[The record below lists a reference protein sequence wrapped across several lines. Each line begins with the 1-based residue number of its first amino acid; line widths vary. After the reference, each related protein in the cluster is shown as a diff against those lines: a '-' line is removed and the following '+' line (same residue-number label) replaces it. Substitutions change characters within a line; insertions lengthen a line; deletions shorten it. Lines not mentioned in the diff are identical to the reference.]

1 MFKIALCK
9 NSQANYTFHME
20 VELYEYDL
28 NTNKTYGMKDAK
40 PQTLTY
46 VALVQYA
53 FYDLHFGTMVQLKS
67 NVNF

>member
-1 MFKIALCK
+1 
-9 NSQANYTFHME
+9 
-20 VELYEYDL
+20 
-28 NTNKTYGMKDAK
+28 MKDAK

-67 NVNF
+67 NVDF